1 MSEGPAPGFDAAAL
15 LEAARAAREQ
25 AYAPYSRFRVGAALL
40 TADGTVVPGCNV
52 ENVSYGLTVCA
63 ERVAVNNAVAQGH
76 REFVAVAIA
85 AGTPNATPPCGMC
98 RQVLFEFA
106 PELTVVLPPAA
117 GSSEPPELTTLRS
130 FLPRGFGP
138 ADLSAGVDPS

>member
-1 MSEGPAPGFDAAAL
+1 MSPSAFDAQAL
-15 LEAARAAREQ
+15 LEAAAVAREQ

-40 TADGTVVPGCNV
+40 TTGGLVIPGCNV

-63 ERVAVNNAVAQGH
+63 ERVAVTNAVAQGH
-76 REFVAVAIA
+76 REFLAVAIV
-85 AGTPNATPPCGMC
+85 AGTPHATPPCGMC

-106 PELTVVLPPAA
+106 PELQVVLPGPA
-117 GSSEPPELTTLRS
+117 GLGGPPELTTLRE

-138 ADLSAGVDPS
+138 SDLSAGVDP

>member
-1 MSEGPAPGFDAAAL
+1 MSESSTLDARAL

-40 TADGTVVPGCNV
+40 TADGTVIPGCNV

-63 ERVAVNNAVAQGH
+63 ERVAVSNAIAQGH
-76 REFVAVAIA
+76 RTFTAVAIA
-85 AGTPNATPPCGMC
+85 TGTAQATPPCGMC

-106 PELTVVLPPAA
+106 PDLVVVLPPPE
-117 GSSEPPELTTLRS
+117 GSEAEPEQVPLRE

-138 ADLSAGVDPS
+138 SDLSAGIDP

>member
-1 MSEGPAPGFDAAAL
+1 MSEGAPLDAVAL

-40 TADGTVVPGCNV
+40 TADGTIVPGCNV

-63 ERVAVNNAVAQGH
+63 ERVAVCNAVAQGH

-85 AGTPNATPPCGMC
+85 AGTPSATPPCGMC
-98 RQVLFEFA
+98 RQVLFEFS
-106 PELTVVLPPAA
+106 PELTIVLPPAE
-117 GSSEPPELTTLRS
+117 GSGDAPEQTPLRA

>member
-1 MSEGPAPGFDAAAL
+1 MSGDAPLDAVAL

-25 AYAPYSRFRVGAALL
+25 SYAPYSRFRVGAAIL
-40 TADGTVVPGCNV
+40 TSDGTVIPGCNV

-63 ERVAVNNAVAQGH
+63 ERVAVTNAVARGY
-76 REFVAVAIA
+76 RDFVAIAIA
-85 AGTPNATPPCGMC
+85 AGTPTATPPCGMC

-106 PELTVVLPPAA
+106 PELTIVLPPAE
-117 GSSEPPELTTLRS
+117 GSGDAPEQTSLRA

-138 ADLSAGVDPS
+138 ADLSAGVDP

>member
-1 MSEGPAPGFDAAAL
+1 MSEGAPLDAVAL

-40 TADGTVVPGCNV
+40 TADGTIVPGCNV

-63 ERVAVNNAVAQGH
+63 ERVAVSNAVAQGH

-85 AGTPNATPPCGMC
+85 AGTPTATPPCGMC
-98 RQVLFEFA
+98 RQVLFEFS
-106 PELTVVLPPAA
+106 PELTIVLPPAE
-117 GSSEPPELTTLRS
+117 GSGDPPEQTTLRA

>member
-1 MSEGPAPGFDAAAL
+1 MSGGAPLDAHAL
-15 LEAARAAREQ
+15 LDAARAAREQ

-40 TADGTVVPGCNV
+40 TADGTVFPGCNV

-63 ERVAVNNAVAQGH
+63 ERVAVSNAVAHGH

-85 AGTPNATPPCGMC
+85 AGTPTATPPCGMC
-98 RQVLFEFA
+98 RQVLFEFS
-106 PELTVVLPPAA
+106 PELTIVLPPPE
-117 GSSEPPELTTLRS
+117 GSGDAPEQTTLRA